1 LDTSRKTAVKIPHVE
16 KARASK
22 VAFEISDRDQVETE
36 HVGASYFLESRDF
49 ARGVE
54 DVRAGRPPRFDE
66 YAWDQGGMPAT
77 DRQWAYEKGR
87 QFATIA
93 PRSMP
98 LRINGKL
105 NLDALRLLVAAING
119 GDITP

>member
-1 LDTSRKTAVKIPHVE
+1 MD
-16 KARASK
+16 
-22 VAFEISDRDQVETE
+22 DRDQVKTE
-36 HVGASYFLESRDF
+36 YIGASYFLQSREF
-49 ARGVE
+49 ARGVD
-54 DVRAGRPPRFDE
+54 DVRAGRPARFDD

-77 DRQWAYEKGR
+77 DRQWAYEKGQ

-105 NLDALRLLVAAING
+105 NLDALRLCWWRPSIAETSRREERWHQSHSG
-119 GDITP
+119 GD

>member
-1 LDTSRKTAVKIPHVE
+1 
-16 KARASK
+16 
-22 VAFEISDRDQVETE
+22 
-36 HVGASYFLESRDF
+36 
-49 ARGVE
+49 
-54 DVRAGRPPRFDE
+54 
-66 YAWDQGGMPAT
+66 MPAT

-105 NLDALRLLVAAING
+105 NLDALRLLVEAINR

>member
-1 LDTSRKTAVKIPHVE
+1 MGLFC
-16 KARASK
+16 ARAAVRKGSNK
-22 VAFEISDRDQVETE
+22 KEGTKCATAIRSRPNISVHLISCRAANSP
-36 HVGASYFLESRDF
+36 G
-49 ARGVE
+49 GVD
-54 DVRAGRPPRFDE
+54 DVRAGRPARFDD

-105 NLDALRLLVAAING
+105 NLDALRLLVEAINR